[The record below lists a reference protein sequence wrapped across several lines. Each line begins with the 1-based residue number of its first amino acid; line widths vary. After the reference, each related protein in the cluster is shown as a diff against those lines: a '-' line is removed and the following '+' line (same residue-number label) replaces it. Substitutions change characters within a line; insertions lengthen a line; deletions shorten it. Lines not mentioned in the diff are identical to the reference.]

1 MFLLCLE
8 TPRLRN
14 FRQLLL
20 LLADKDNGHRLAYP
34 DRTFPELMQALQK
47 LPEIGISV
55 AHIRPQATDNS
66 AGLPRELIEL
76 IIDVLLNEAKALHS
90 ELEEE
95 HPELPKRN
103 WACIRNAA
111 LLYLDG
117 SLSTE
122 EASER
127 SNAPEGLMEM
137 IANSITKVRAVRAN
151 FIG

>member
-1 MFLLCLE
+1 
-8 TPRLRN
+8 
-14 FRQLLL
+14 
-20 LLADKDNGHRLAYP
+20 
-34 DRTFPELMQALQK
+34 MQALQK